1 MSSTPTHVAII
12 MDGNSRWAKQKNL
25 TQKDGHKEGVKA
37 ARNAIEFAVKRFDT
51 LDEFESQICQH

>member
-25 TQKDGHKEGVKA
+25 TQKDGHKAGVKA
-37 ARNAIEFAVKRFDT
+37 ARNAIEFAVKNN
-51 LDEFESQICQH
+51 I